1 MFDKNYDYKVAA
13 LETALKNSRNE
24 KGLTLYAIAQ
34 IFLKSFDKSEINGLI
49 IMIKNLQKY
58 V

>member
-13 LETALKNSRNE
+13 LETVLKNSRNE